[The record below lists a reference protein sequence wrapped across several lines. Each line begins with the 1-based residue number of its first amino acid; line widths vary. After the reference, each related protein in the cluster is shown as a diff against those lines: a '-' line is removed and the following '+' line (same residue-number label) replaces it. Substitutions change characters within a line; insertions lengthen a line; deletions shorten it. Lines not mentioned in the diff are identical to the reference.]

1 MPFHENRPVA
11 KRSILRQNKCD
22 LTAAEWKRLAISG
35 LQAVQIF
42 QDPGNCS
49 VTKPSRRFNVF
60 TGCLLLERILKD
72 SQERRVQFLEL
83 IGALAAEPMRESPLS
98 GNSEIP
104 GAFGSDHVGNDN
116 WAAECLEKF
125 QFIRAGQTDQWA
137 GIGHDD
143 RYRLFPPGVHCLDY
157 RSRRSER
164 TASTERIS
172 RSVNSARIWT
182 PLERHA

>member
-22 LTAAEWKRLAISG
+22 LTAAERKRLAISG

-83 IGALAAEPMRESPLS
+83 IGALAAEPVRTTSATTTGRPNAWRSSSSSAQARLINGPESATMIVTGFFLQVFTVSIIAPGGPKGRHPPNAFLAPSTPRESGRHSNGTPDKVR
-98 GNSEIP
+98 I
-104 GAFGSDHVGNDN
+104 GS
-116 WAAECLEKF
+116 
-125 QFIRAGQTDQWA
+125 
-137 GIGHDD
+137 
-143 RYRLFPPGVHCLDY
+143 P
-157 RSRRSER
+157 
-164 TASTERIS
+164 
-172 RSVNSARIWT
+172 T
-182 PLERHA
+182 P

>member
-1 MPFHENRPVA
+1 MSMPFHENSPVA

-22 LTAAEWKRLAISG
+22 LTAAERKRLAISG

-83 IGALAAEPMRESPLS
+83 IGALAAEPCASLPSPGTPRFLVHSARTTSATTTGRPNAWRSSSSSAQARLINGPESATMIVTGFFLQEFRKDGIHRTHFS
-98 GNSEIP
+98 LRQL
-104 GAFGSDHVGNDN
+104 GAN
-116 WAAECLEKF
+116 
-125 QFIRAGQTDQWA
+125 
-137 GIGHDD
+137 
-143 RYRLFPPGVHCLDY
+143 LDAT
-157 RSRRSER
+157 R
-164 TASTERIS
+164 TARLIKFE
-172 RSVNSARIWT
+172 
-182 PLERHA
+182 